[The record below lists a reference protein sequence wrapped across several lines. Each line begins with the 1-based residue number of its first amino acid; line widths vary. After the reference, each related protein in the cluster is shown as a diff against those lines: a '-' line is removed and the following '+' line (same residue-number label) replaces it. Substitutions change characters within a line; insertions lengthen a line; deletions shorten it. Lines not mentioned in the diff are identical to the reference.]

1 MINII
6 KTAIITIIIS
16 FISGLLLDHYR
27 NLAPRILCNIGKG
40 IPIDINNKKFNAYII
55 TVRNIS
61 NKIIHD
67 ITLNVQSHQSNL
79 KITDAKITK
88 GLKFD
93 YSIEDNILDVSI
105 PFLSKDDEFSVT
117 VYVENQHGVHNKPAV
132 IIRSPEKFK
141 EVNSEEKRGIFSIFT
156 NIPKNIKE
164 IISDVTKK
172 DETINKGNREITN
185 KNNKLGKNKKVM
197 IIAAS
202 VVLVVIVG
210 VVARFYF
217 KGKPADTNTKT
228 PSVETKIPKQ
238 SNDSKGSTD
247 KTTKGTDIKSSTDG
261 KTKIQMEIHQQ
272 VAELTIQ
279 IKSHQLVEQLAIQ
292 IRNRQPVI
300 QVEMRIKSHQQVIQL
315 EIRME
320 IHQKTEQAKQM
331 EIHQIVEQPMMEIKI
346 HQPVEEQLEIQMKNH
361 QLVDKMEIQVT
372 NLLICLCNKN
382 KKFLYKHKNMNK
394 N

>member
-1 MINII
+1 MINVI

-93 YSIEDNILDVSI
+93 SSIEDNILDVSI

-117 VYVENQHGVHNKPAV
+117 VYVDNQYGSYKEPVV
-132 IIRSPEKFK
+132 IIRSPENFK

-164 IISDVTKK
+164 IISDATKK
-172 DETINKGNREITN
+172 DETINEGNRQITN

-197 IIAAS
+197 IMAAS

-247 KTTKGTDIKSSTDG
+247 KTTKGTDVKSSTDG
-261 KTKIQMEIHQQ
+261 KTKNTDGNSSTGGSSNNTDEKPS
-272 VAELTIQ
+272 TGG
-279 IKSHQLVEQLAIQ
+279 
-292 IRNRQPVI
+292 
-300 QVEMRIKSHQQVIQL
+300 
-315 EIRME
+315 
-320 IHQKTEQAKQM
+320 
-331 EIHQIVEQPMMEIKI
+331 
-346 HQPVEEQLEIQMKNH
+346 
-361 QLVDKMEIQVT
+361 T
-372 NLLICLCNKN
+372 NGNTN
-382 KKFLYKHKNMNK
+382 KKPSTGDTNKSPSTGDTTGNKDGDSSKDGTTNGKTDGDSSNSGTTNDGDKNPSTGGGTTGNTDEK
-394 N
+394 PSTDGTKGDTGN

>member
-93 YSIEDNILDVSI
+93 SSIEDNILDVSI

-117 VYVENQHGVHNKPAV
+117 VYVDNQYGSYKEPVV
-132 IIRSPEKFK
+132 IIRSPENFK

-164 IISDVTKK
+164 IISDATKK
-172 DETINKGNREITN
+172 DETINEGNRQITN

-197 IIAAS
+197 IMAAS

-247 KTTKGTDIKSSTDG
+247 KTTKGTDVKSSTDG
-261 KTKIQMEIHQQ
+261 KTKN
-272 VAELTIQ
+272 TDGN
-279 IKSHQLVEQLAIQ
+279 SSTGGSS
-292 IRNRQPVI
+292 NN
-300 QVEMRIKSHQQVIQL
+300 
-315 EIRME
+315 
-320 IHQKTEQAKQM
+320 T
-331 EIHQIVEQPMMEIKI
+331 
-346 HQPVEEQLEIQMKNH
+346 
-361 QLVDKMEIQVT
+361 DKKPSTGGT
-372 NLLICLCNKN
+372 NGNTN
-382 KKFLYKHKNMNK
+382 KKPSTGDTNKSPSTGDTTGNKDGDSSKDGTTNGKTDGDSSNSGTTNDGDKNPPTGGGTTGNTDEK
-394 N
+394 PSTGGQDGNTGN

>member
-1 MINII
+1 MINVI

-93 YSIEDNILDVSI
+93 SSIEDNILDVSI

-117 VYVENQHGVHNKPAV
+117 VYVDNQYGSYKEPVV
-132 IIRSPEKFK
+132 IIRSPENFK

-164 IISDVTKK
+164 IISDATKK
-172 DETINKGNREITN
+172 DETINEGNRQITN

-197 IIAAS
+197 IMAAS

-247 KTTKGTDIKSSTDG
+247 KTTKGTDVKSSTDG
-261 KTKIQMEIHQQ
+261 KTKN
-272 VAELTIQ
+272 TDGN
-279 IKSHQLVEQLAIQ
+279 SSTGGSS
-292 IRNRQPVI
+292 NN
-300 QVEMRIKSHQQVIQL
+300 
-315 EIRME
+315 
-320 IHQKTEQAKQM
+320 T
-331 EIHQIVEQPMMEIKI
+331 
-346 HQPVEEQLEIQMKNH
+346 
-361 QLVDKMEIQVT
+361 DKKPSTGGT
-372 NLLICLCNKN
+372 NGNTN
-382 KKFLYKHKNMNK
+382 KKPSTGDTNKSPSTGDTTGNKDGDSSKDGTTNGKTDGDSSNSGTTNDGDKNPSTGGGTTGNTDEK
-394 N
+394 PSTGGQDGNTGN

>member
-1 MINII
+1 MINVI

-55 TVRNIS
+55 TVKNVS

-67 ITLNVQSHQSNL
+67 ITLHVQSPQSNL

-93 YSIEDNILDVSI
+93 SLIEDNILDVCI

-141 EVNSEEKRGIFSIFT
+141 EVNSEERKGIFSIFT

-172 DETINKGNREITN
+172 DETINERNREITN

-217 KGKPADTNTKT
+217 KGKPADTDTKT
-228 PSVETKIPKQ
+228 PSVETKAPKQ
-238 SNDSKGSTD
+238 SNDSKGSTGG
-247 KTTKGTDIKSSTDG
+247 TTKSTNEKPSTGGTTGNTNKKPSTGGGTTGNTDKKPSTGGGTTDNTDKKPSTDG
-261 KTKIQMEIHQQ
+261 GTTGNTDKKPSTDGGTTGNTDGNSSTGETTDNTDEKPSTGGGTTGNTDEKPSTDGTKGD
-272 VAELTIQ
+272 TG
-279 IKSHQLVEQLAIQ
+279 
-292 IRNRQPVI
+292 N
-300 QVEMRIKSHQQVIQL
+300 
-315 EIRME
+315 
-320 IHQKTEQAKQM
+320 
-331 EIHQIVEQPMMEIKI
+331 
-346 HQPVEEQLEIQMKNH
+346 
-361 QLVDKMEIQVT
+361 
-372 NLLICLCNKN
+372 
-382 KKFLYKHKNMNK
+382 
-394 N
+394 

>member
-93 YSIEDNILDVSI
+93 SSIEDNILDVSI

-117 VYVENQHGVHNKPAV
+117 VYVDNQYGSYKEPVV
-132 IIRSPEKFK
+132 IIRSPENFK

-164 IISDVTKK
+164 IISDATKK
-172 DETINKGNREITN
+172 DETISEGNRQITN

-197 IIAAS
+197 IMAAS

-247 KTTKGTDIKSSTDG
+247 KTTKGTDVKSSTDG
-261 KTKIQMEIHQQ
+261 KTKNTDGNSS
-272 VAELTIQ
+272 AGGSSNNT
-279 IKSHQLVEQLAIQ
+279 
-292 IRNRQPVI
+292 
-300 QVEMRIKSHQQVIQL
+300 
-315 EIRME
+315 
-320 IHQKTEQAKQM
+320 
-331 EIHQIVEQPMMEIKI
+331 
-346 HQPVEEQLEIQMKNH
+346 
-361 QLVDKMEIQVT
+361 DKKPSTGGT
-372 NLLICLCNKN
+372 NGNTN
-382 KKFLYKHKNMNK
+382 KKPSTGDTSGDANKKPSTGDTTGNKDGNSSTDGTDKTDGDSSNSGTTNDGDKNPPTGGGTTGNTDEK
-394 N
+394 PSTGGQDGNTGN

>member
-1 MINII
+1 MINVI

-93 YSIEDNILDVSI
+93 SSIEDNILDVSI

-117 VYVENQHGVHNKPAV
+117 VYVDNQYGSYKEPVV
-132 IIRSPEKFK
+132 IIRSPENFK

-164 IISDVTKK
+164 IISDATRK
-172 DETINKGNREITN
+172 DETINEGNRQITN

-197 IIAAS
+197 IMAAS

-247 KTTKGTDIKSSTDG
+247 KKTKGTDVKSSTDG
-261 KTKIQMEIHQQ
+261 KTKN
-272 VAELTIQ
+272 TDGN
-279 IKSHQLVEQLAIQ
+279 SSTGGSS
-292 IRNRQPVI
+292 NN
-300 QVEMRIKSHQQVIQL
+300 
-315 EIRME
+315 
-320 IHQKTEQAKQM
+320 T
-331 EIHQIVEQPMMEIKI
+331 
-346 HQPVEEQLEIQMKNH
+346 
-361 QLVDKMEIQVT
+361 DKKPSTGGT
-372 NLLICLCNKN
+372 NGNTN
-382 KKFLYKHKNMNK
+382 KKPSTGDTNKSPSTGGTTGNKDGDSSKDGTTNGKTDGDSSNSGTTNDGDKNPSTGGGTTGNTDEK
-394 N
+394 PSTDGTKGDTGN